1 MSLSSP
7 PWKSNGTYRSS
18 PLPLTPPPVAE
29 LPRLDLPPLTLD
41 QQDSL
46 VRRLY
51 PAAKVASAVQVAQ
64 KKEKK
69 EPKFAFGRHFF

>member
-18 PLPLTPPPVAE
+18 PLPLTPPPVNE
-29 LPRLDLPPLTLD
+29 LPRLDLPPLTTD
-41 QQDSL
+41 QQEDL

-51 PAAKVASAVQVAQ
+51 PKDKAR
-64 KKEKK
+64 
-69 EPKFAFGRHFF
+69 PKPSVKPTRIGFGTHFVLNSLK